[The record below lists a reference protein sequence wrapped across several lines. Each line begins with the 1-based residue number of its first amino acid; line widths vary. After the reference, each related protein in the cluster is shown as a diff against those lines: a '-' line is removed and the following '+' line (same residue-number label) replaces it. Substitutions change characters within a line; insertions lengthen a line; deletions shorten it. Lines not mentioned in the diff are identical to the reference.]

1 MNKILTYIAFSLL
14 LITAFSY
21 AEDKIEIKTENLRM
35 ILAPSVAS
43 STAIYGKIK
52 NVGTRSDT
60 LIGVS
65 SNAGMVMLHQ
75 TTISNHSAKMDH
87 VGEYTIEPGKALDL
101 KPMSYHLMVMNMN
114 HDIVKKGGKV
124 TLTLEFKKSGK
135 LNLTVPVVSE

>member
-1 MNKILTYIAFSLL
+1 MNKILSYIAFSLF
-14 LITAFSY
+14 LISGFSY
-21 AEDKIEIKTENLRM
+21 AEDKIEIKTENL
-35 ILAPSVAS
+35 

-87 VGEYTIEPGKALDL
+87 VGEYTIEPGKELDL

-135 LNLTVPVVSE
+135 LNLTVPIVSD